1 MVGVRAS
8 VTVSANPSVRRSD
21 IRVRL
26 VGATEHTELRA
37 ARLVSLAYSDH
48 LVEHL
53 RRETAAPLDFWRDRA
68 ERGAAGTAMATYVA
82 IDETKFCGLIDGFLS
97 EDGRTVEIGGMWV
110 SPALRRSGIGQELLG
125 AVCEWARVRGAERA
139 ALWVRADNWPARLLY
154 EGEGFE
160 LAATSNSGETGLRL
174 ERLLG

>member
-1 MVGVRAS
+1 M
-8 VTVSANPSVRRSD
+8 SARRSD

-26 VGATEHTELRA
+26 VGATEHAELRA
-37 ARLVSLAYSDH
+37 ARLWSLADSDH

-82 IDETKFCGLIDGFLS
+82 VDESEFRGLIDGFLS

-110 SPALRRSGIGQELLG
+110 SPALRRSGIGRELLG
-125 AVCEWARVRGAERA
+125 AVCEWARGRGAERA
-139 ALWVRADNWPARLLY
+139 GLWVRAANWPARLLY
-154 EGEGFE
+154 EREGFE
-160 LAATSNSGETGLRL
+160 SAASPNHSGDTGLRL
-174 ERLLG
+174 ERRF